1 MYPIQHVLIP
11 KLINKSIVIDYQ
23 TTYDDD
29 RITGEYQTFI
39 VSFAYSNNPIVAL
52 CIKELLQA
60 SFCFT
65 FIPSAP
71 PSMKEISLYDLP
83 LSSHSQ

>member
-1 MYPIQHVLIP
+1 METRAKGRVNIGLIFFRSPERNKNFKGIIMYHIQHVLIP

-39 VSFAYSNNPIVAL
+39 VSFAYSI
-52 CIKELLQA
+52 
-60 SFCFT
+60 
-65 FIPSAP
+65 
-71 PSMKEISLYDLP
+71 
-83 LSSHSQ
+83 

>member
-11 KLINKSIVIDYQ
+11 KLIKSIAIDYQ

-39 VSFAYSNNPIVAL
+39 VSFAYSI
-52 CIKELLQA
+52 
-60 SFCFT
+60 
-65 FIPSAP
+65 
-71 PSMKEISLYDLP
+71 
-83 LSSHSQ
+83 

>member
-39 VSFAYSNNPIVAL
+39 VSFAYSI
-52 CIKELLQA
+52 
-60 SFCFT
+60 
-65 FIPSAP
+65 
-71 PSMKEISLYDLP
+71 
-83 LSSHSQ
+83 